1 MIVVTGGAGFIGSN
15 LIKLLNQ
22 NGYKNIIVVDSLT
35 NKNSFKN
42 LTNLQYC
49 DFFNFE
55 NGLDYLKKSLERYP
69 RIDVI
74 FHIGANA
81 DVLEEDGN
89 KFLEMNFEHSKF
101 WFDFAASR
109 SCSLIYASS
118 SAVYGNSEKF
128 TVTEE
133 NENPHNQYAFSKLLF
148 DKFVRFHLANIE
160 NQVVGFRFFNVF
172 GFGEAHKGKNASLPY
187 RFFKSITDKGYIE
200 LFDDVIK
207 RDYVAVEDVCQVLFE
222 SWKNKL
228 ESGIYN
234 LGSGNP
240 ISHQELADLV
250 TEVMFQFKLDVYNQT
265 IQEIDKLIEEADD
278 DCFIWY
284 KTDEKE
290 TPKKEDL
297 IKKIRMPK
305 DLVYNFQ
312 YLTKAEDLLPF
323 IQDIT
328 GDNETKIITYINELL
343 ELEKKYQG

>member
-22 NGYKNIIVVDSLT
+22 KGYKNIIVVDSLT

-55 NGLDYLKKSLERYP
+55 NGLDYLEESLEQYP
-69 RIDVI
+69 KIDVV

-101 WFDFAASR
+101 WFYFASSR
-109 SCSLIYASS
+109 HTSLIYASS
-118 SAVYGNSEKF
+118 SAVYGNSKSF
-128 TVTEE
+128 KVAEE

-148 DKFVRFHLANIE
+148 DKFVRFHFANIE

-187 RFFKSITDKGYIE
+187 RFFKFITDTGHIE
-200 LFDDVIK
+200 LFDDIIK

-228 ESGIYN
+228 ENGIYN

-250 TEVMFQFKLDVYNQT
+250 AEIMFQFKLDVHNQT
-265 IQEIDKLIEEADD
+265 IQEIDRLIEEGDD
-278 DCFIWY
+278 DCFVWY
-284 KTDEKE
+284 QTDENH

-297 IKKIRMPK
+297 IKKVRMPK
-305 DLVYNFQ
+305 DLVHNFQ

-323 IQDIT
+323 VKENT
-328 GDNETKIITYINELL
+328 EDNETKIITYINELL
-343 ELEKKYQG
+343 ELEKK

>member
-69 RIDVI
+69 RIDVV
-74 FHIGANA
+74 FHLGANA
-81 DVLEEDGN
+81 NVLEEDGN

-101 WFDFAASR
+101 WFYFAASR
-109 SCSLIYASS
+109 NCSLIYASS

>member
-118 SAVYGNSEKF
+118 SAVYGNSKSF
-128 TVTEE
+128 KVAEE
-133 NENPHNQYAFSKLLF
+133 NEQPHNKYAFSKLLF

-172 GFGEAHKGKNASLPY
+172 GLGEAHKGKNASLPY
-187 RFFKSITDKGYIE
+187 RFFKFITDQGYIE